1 MRFLSFLTI
10 LFASSSIVY
19 AAPAGK
25 IAARVFDASSRSPLA
40 GANLVIEGSEI
51 GGAADQNGTLILRDV
66 PAGVYS
72 VEVSMIGYRTQVK
85 TQVAVE
91 PGRSTELEVRL
102 ARSPVAMGTVDV
114 RPDYFSR
121 SGDAAVSG
129 TNFSSAEIRV
139 QPGGTMDIQRVVQ
152 ALPSVSGGNDE
163 DNEVIVRGGS
173 PGENLFILDGAEI
186 PYPNHFGLY
195 DHQGGAINLI
205 NPLMIREAD
214 FIAGAFPA
222 RYGDKASSV
231 LDVSLKRG
239 SREGVDG
246 NIDMGVGGVGAI
258 LEVPL
263 FRGKGSVTAA
273 YHRSFL
279 DFMSAIGL
287 FPEDAILP
295 FYTNY
300 MAKLS
305 VDITPRNE
313 LSVMAV
319 AGSDDLDVDM
329 EGFIEGMEGTLHL
342 ATSRLVSGLGLR
354 SLFGE
359 RSWGRLNVSYS
370 LARWGQYLY
379 TDSTDTLNATTS
391 TLDSWK
397 AQYRLSLETFKD
409 FPFEAG
415 ALVKYEPSEY
425 SLYVPLSDTTS
436 LDIDKDTAG
445 AKAGGWIEQRFDL
458 WNAANLTLGARAD
471 YFDLNRELT
480 FSPRIGLSTRPLLWG
495 VSAHAGYGWHYQT
508 PAYFLLLNDTAN
520 YALKSERSDHY
531 VAGIERLITDDSRVS
546 VEGYFKNIRDLP
558 VTDPLN
564 SSGALVAQVDSRA
577 WGVEFLIQKRYSNN
591 WHGTLAYSYS
601 SSVMQNPLDLS
612 LVVPGNYDYGHML
625 SAVAAYKFEFHKY
638 AWYRNLPDW
647 FRMSIGSILFSDE
660 SNLGFRFRYM
670 GPRSYT
676 PMQWNDQDSTW
687 GYDAALY
694 NSARYPAY
702 HRLDVRWDH
711 KFLFKGWSM
720 SWYIEA
726 QNAYGR
732 RNIWQCMYMP
742 GGVVDTLYQMSL
754 MPSGGMVIEF

>member
-1 MRFLSFLTI
+1 MRFLAITI
-10 LFASSSIVY
+10 LTFLAISDLPASPS
-19 AAPAGK
+19 GK
-25 IAARVFDASSRSPLA
+25 IALRVFDASSRSPLA
-40 GANLVIEGSEI
+40 GANVVITGTEI

-72 VEVSMIGYRTQVK
+72 VEISMIGYRTQVK
-85 TQVAVE
+85 THVAVQ
-91 PGRSTELEVRL
+91 PGRSAELEVRL
-102 ARSPVAMGTVDV
+102 ERSPVAMGAVEV
-114 RPDYFSR
+114 RPDYFPK
-121 SGDAAVSG
+121 SGDAAVSS

-152 ALPSVSGGNDE
+152 ALPSVSGGNDQ

-173 PGENLFILDGAEI
+173 QGENLFILDGVEV

-231 LDVSLKRG
+231 MDVSLKRG
-239 SREGVDG
+239 SREGLDG
-246 NIDMGVGGVGAI
+246 NVDMGVGGVGAI
-258 LEVPL
+258 IEVPL
-263 FRGKGSVTAA
+263 LRGKGSFMAA

-313 LSVMAV
+313 LSLMAI

-329 EGFIEGMEGTLHL
+329 EGFLNGMTGTLHL

-359 RSWGRLNVSYS
+359 RSWGRLSISYS
-370 LARWGQYLY
+370 RARWGQYLY
-379 TDSTDTLNATTS
+379 TDSLDTLNSTTS

-397 AQYRLSLETFKD
+397 AQYQLSLGTFEG

-415 ALVKYEPSEY
+415 AFVKYEPSEY
-425 SLYVPLSDTTS
+425 SFYTPLTDTTF
-436 LDIDKDTAG
+436 LDIGEDTAG
-445 AKAGGWIEQRFDL
+445 LKAGGWIEQQFSL
-458 WNAANLTLGARAD
+458 WDVADIELGARAD
-471 YFDLNRELT
+471 YFDLVHELA
-480 FSPRIGLSTRPLLWG
+480 FSPRVRISTRPLLWD
-495 VSAHAGYGWHYQT
+495 VSVHAGYGWHYQT

-520 YALKSERSDHY
+520 YALRSERSDHY
-531 VAGIERLITDDSRVS
+531 IAGIERLITDDTKLS
-546 VEGYFKNIRDLP
+546 VEGYFKNITNLP
-558 VTDPLN
+558 LTEPLDPR
-564 SSGALVAQVDSRA
+564 GALVAQVNSQA
-577 WGVEFLIQKRYSNN
+577 WGVEFLIQKRYAHN
-591 WHGTLAYSYS
+591 WHGTLGYSYS
-601 SSVMQNPLDLS
+601 SSVMQNPLDKAVL
-612 LVVPGNYDYGHML
+612 VPGDYDYRHML
-625 SAVAAYKFEFHKY
+625 SVVAAYKFEFYKY
-638 AWYRNLPDW
+638 EWYLRLPEW
-647 FRMSIGSILFSDE
+647 FRMSVGSFLFSDE

-670 GPRSYT
+670 GPRPYT
-676 PMQWNDQDSTW
+676 PMQWNSHDSTW
-687 GYDAALY
+687 SYDADDY
-694 NSARYPAY
+694 NSVRYPAY

-732 RNIWQCMYMP
+732 KNVWQCMYMP
-742 GGVVDTLYQMSL
+742 GGVVDTLYQMAL
-754 MPSGGMVIEF
+754 LPSGGMVIEF